1 MKTIYTLAALLAA
14 TTTMA
19 RRHPDDNCCTVYA
32 GQNFMSLSET
42 YCLPQGADEG
52 RQMAQEIRI
61 FRDVWTDGSIK
72 CGKNVDA
79 LVCPDGFE
87 YGPLDGQRELGY
99 KCDSGSIFVE
109 HGTEVGAD

>member
-1 MKTIYTLAALLAA
+1 MKTTFTLAAYLAA

-19 RRHPDDNCCTVYA
+19 RRHPDDYCCTVYA
-32 GQNFMSLSET
+32 GQNFKSLSET
-42 YCLPQGADEG
+42 YCLPQGADED

-61 FRDVWTDGSIK
+61 SRDVWADGSIK